1 MWRAQAGH
9 QIQSKNDSDDDWET
23 EADFENTADD
33 SVTKAQARTFGEKNV
48 PSVVSVTKNRSFF
61 QAVANEHESTK
72 ASSLHDS
79 QKDHSRGFGGKFGVQ
94 KDRKDASAVDF
105 SYEGKTKKHQSATD
119 FSKGFGGKFGV
130 EKDRQ
135 DKSAKG
141 WNHLEKVEKHESQT
155 DYSKGF
161 GGKFGVET
169 DKQDKAAVGYDYSG
183 KVKLHESQKTG
194 AKPKAPAKASDLRSR
209 FEKMA
214 LDQEEKAKVEREAA
228 QKARFGRDAAERKE
242 QERQSAAAPPP
253 APVPTA
259 PTPSARVEEEV
270 PRVSVSAARQ
280 AFSNSAPVPVQPVQR
295 KRSNICSP
303 ETAPPAPAPVAQPP
317 PPPAPVAAPAPPA
330 PVEPEPETYYE
341 PPAKND
347 FTLVKHRDEG
357 ICAVAL
363 WDYQAEEEDEISFD
377 PGETITQIEMID
389 EGWWKGTCRGHSGI
403 FPANYVEL
411 TR

>member
-1 MWRAQAGH
+1 MLRAQAGH

-48 PSVVSVTKNRSFF
+48 PSVVS
-61 QAVANEHESTK
+61 AVANEHESTK

-105 SYEGKTKKHQSATD
+105 SYEGKTEKHQSATD

-183 KVKLHESQKTG
+183 KVKLHESQKT
-194 AKPKAPAKASDLRSR
+194 
-209 FEKMA
+209 
-214 LDQEEKAKVEREAA
+214 EEKAKVEREAA

-253 APVPTA
+253 APVPVA
-259 PTPSARVEEEV
+259 PTPSA
-270 PRVSVSAARQ
+270 
-280 AFSNSAPVPVQPVQR
+280 
-295 KRSNICSP
+295 
-303 ETAPPAPAPVAQPP
+303 TPPAPFEL
-317 PPPAPVAAPAPPA
+317 
-330 PVEPEPETYYE
+330 EPESYYE
-341 PPAKND
+341 PPAQENEPAYYQEPPQPTFND
-347 FTLVKHRDEG
+347 SIPVPAPQTQIEEDIYSMPPAQDEG